1 MSRTPGALAILFLAP
16 VLVGCAQDD
25 NPVAPIAPDDLA
37 AEISAQMAEE
47 VGVAPEVVCPAELP
61 AEMGASSTCTIAASE
76 DVATALVVVATVTEV
91 DTEERVVVFDIAV
104 STAEE
109 ATATPSPAATGTD
122 APTGE
127 ATTNAPGEEATPA
140 D

>member
-16 VLVGCAQDD
+16 VLVGCGQDES
-25 NPVAPIAPDDLA
+25 PVAPIAPADLA

-61 AEMGASSTCTIAASE
+61 AELGASSRCTIAASE

-104 STAEE
+104 STADE
-109 ATATPSPAATGTD
+109 ATVTPEPTSS
-122 APTGE
+122 PTGE
-127 ATTNAPGEEATPA
+127 PTAESTN
-140 D
+140 